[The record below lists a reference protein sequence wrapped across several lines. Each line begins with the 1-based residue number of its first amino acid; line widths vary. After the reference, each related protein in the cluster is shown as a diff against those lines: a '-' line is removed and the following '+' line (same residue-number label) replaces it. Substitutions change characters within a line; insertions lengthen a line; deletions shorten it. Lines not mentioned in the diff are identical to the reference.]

1 MILTNSELL
10 KVLTKRP
17 NKKLIDFG
25 QEQRKKARMHLY
37 GVGMSEHLTM
47 IEGFEKPWMQQ
58 IRVKY
63 VQSNKDM
70 LARVTKPITKI
81 FTSRGGSSYFNLKG
95 KEEQIARML
104 DGKVQRNVSCKKW
117 LETVWKGHM
126 LDDPMG
132 LIYMEIDSRGD
143 VYPTYK
149 SIDDIFEYK
158 FIQGNLEYVIFPVSK
173 EEKES
178 LKLQDEA
185 QVFRVVDDMF
195 DRYVILKDQTSVI
208 DVAGQ
213 TFFNHFGLV
222 PGIPNSPFCNP
233 DGQGYISPLYWV
245 MDLADQFLL
254 KISIRLTHEFRHG
267 FPKYYEYADDCL
279 DCKGVG
285 KIRAKECVACRG
297 TGKKIMLH
305 VSDVKLLEYPN
316 KDVPALK
323 DAPGGYIEPSKVFWE
338 ICTSGLME
346 LEERINQTMWGSKTN
361 SKLKPGMGLS
371 AAPNGTVTATE
382 VMDNRNPE
390 VECLNS
396 FSDAAEIR
404 HKFIMDSI
412 IAIKLKRHTYVAD
425 GGCSINYGRRFLIE
439 EPDALLKRYSEARKE
454 GLSSSILYGM
464 YEQYLEAKYQ
474 SDGVSLSLH
483 KKLMKVEPFMHMTLQ
498 ELKVVGGTPEQLQA
512 KMHYGEWLANMNGN
526 TLILASVSALQQ
538 SFADFLTGKPLP
550 VEEKPEGVKK

>member
-1 MILTNSELL
+1 MILTNIELL

-17 NKKLIDFG
+17 NKKLIEFG
-25 QEQRKKARMHLY
+25 RNQRKRARMHLY
-37 GVGMSEHLTM
+37 GVDMAEHLTM

-58 IRVKY
+58 IRAKY

-70 LARVTKPITKI
+70 LSRVTKPILKI
-81 FTSRGGSSYFNLKG
+81 FTARGGSTYFNLKG

-104 DGKVQRNVSCKKW
+104 DGKIQSNVSCKKW

-132 LIYMEIDSRGD
+132 LIYMEIDSRGN

-149 SIDDIFEYK
+149 SIDDIYEYRFE
-158 FIQGNLEYVIFPVSK
+158 QGQLEYIVFEMNKDQK
-173 EEKES
+173 EA
-178 LKLQDEA
+178 LKLENEA
-185 QVFRVVDDMF
+185 QVFRVVDDTF
-195 DRYVILKDQTSVI
+195 DRIIILKDQDTIVE
-208 DVAGQ
+208 APGQ
-213 TFFNHFGLV
+213 TYFNYFGIV
-222 PGIPNSPFCNP
+222 PGIANSPFPNP
-233 DGQGYISPLYWV
+233 DGTGYISPLYWI

-267 FPKYYEYADDCL
+267 FPKYYEFADDCL
-279 DCKGVG
+279 DCKGTG
-285 KIRAKECVACRG
+285 KIKAKECSACKG

-305 VSDVKLLEYPN
+305 VSDVKLLEYPT
-316 KDVPALK
+316 KDVPGLK
-323 DAPGGYIEPSKVFWE
+323 GPPGGYIEPSKTFWE
-338 ICTSGLME
+338 ICTDGLME
-346 LEERINQTMWGSKTN
+346 LEERINQTLWGSKTN

-390 VECLNS
+390 VECLNT
-396 FSDAAEIR
+396 FSDAAEVR
-404 HKFIMDSI
+404 HKFIMDCVVAVRMRKSNYI
-412 IAIKLKRHTYVAD
+412 AD

-454 GLSSSILYGM
+454 GLSPSILYGM

-483 KKLMKVEPFMHMTLQ
+483 KKLMKIEPFMHMTVA
-498 ELKVVGGTPEQLQA
+498 ELKNSGATPQQMQA

-538 SFADFLTGKPLP
+538 SFADFLADKPLP
-550 VEEKPEGVKK
+550 VEEKPAGVPK